1 MVVYKMNSEERR
13 AFVRNHRTA
22 VFGFARAA
30 DGPSMS
36 CVYYVMDGDDI
47 LVSTM
52 AGRAKARAVRR
63 NPKVSLC
70 VLDENWP
77 PTYLLVYGEAK
88 IKEDGGGD
96 LLIRICELMAK
107 QAMPDAERSK
117 LIDLAKEEHR
127 VIVRITPYSTFESS
141 PRHVYQPNDVASLTH
156 DYGASLLWNAD

>member
-1 MVVYKMNSEERR
+1 MNGEERR
-13 AFVRNHRTA
+13 DFVRNHRTA

-36 CVYYVMDGDDI
+36 CVYYVMDSEDI

-77 PTYLLVYGEAK
+77 PTYLLVYGEAR
-88 IKEDGGGD
+88 IEEAGGED
-96 LLIRICELMAK
+96 LLIRICELMAE
-107 QAMPDAERSK
+107 QPMPDAERIK
-117 LIDLAKEEHR
+117 PIDLAREERR
-127 VIVRITPYSTFESS
+127 VVVRIKPYSTFESP
-141 PRHVYQPNDVASLTH
+141 PRHVYNPDDVADLAH
-156 DYGASLLWNAD
+156 DYGASLPWDAN

>member
-1 MVVYKMNSEERR
+1 MNGMERR

-36 CVYYVMDGDDI
+36 CVYYVMDGEDI

-52 AGRAKARAVRR
+52 AERAKARAVGR

-77 PTYLLVYGEAK
+77 PTYLLVYGEAR
-88 IKEDGGGD
+88 IEEAGGED
-96 LLIRICELMAK
+96 LLIRICELMAE
-107 QAMPDAERSK
+107 QPMPDAERIK
-117 LIDLAKEEHR
+117 LIHLAREERR
-127 VIVRITPYSTFESS
+127 VVVRITPYSTFESP
-141 PRHVYQPNDVASLTH
+141 PRHVYNPDDVADLTH
-156 DYGASLLWNAD
+156 GYGASLPWDAA

>member
-1 MVVYKMNSEERR
+1 MNGEERR
-13 AFVRNHRTA
+13 AFVRYHRTA

-77 PTYLLVYGEAK
+77 PTYLLVYGDAAIEEEGG
-88 IKEDGGGD
+88 EDM
-96 LLIRICELMAK
+96 LIRICELMAE
-107 QAMPDAERSK
+107 QPMPESERQD
-117 LIDLAKEEHR
+117 LIRLAREEGR
-127 VIVRITPYSTFESS
+127 IAVRITPYATFESP
-141 PRHVYQPNDVASLTH
+141 PRHVYDPEDVAELTH
-156 DYGASLLWNAD
+156 GYGASLPWDSE